1 MVDARQEYESAKT
14 MERQRK
20 AEERDE
26 RLKSF
31 KNYQA
36 LPASASDFHH
46 HGIDALR
53 AMIEHADPDAIET
66 SGKHWRA
73 SADRLAGED
82 GRGGIRKAFMDAVDH
97 ATAHWEGKAADA
109 FRREAHQVLE
119 KIDRTYGH
127 SRNVEQALIG
137 TRATGEQAGVAHNL
151 REAKKAMSKIKDP
164 GFWDKVG
171 DEKGD
176 DSQFHKDMA
185 NPKMDARMA
194 LELNRDNLSLSKE
207 RQVEAVIVMEELAAN
222 YRARAHFNPG
232 DGTPPGGGGDWP
244 SPPAQTTPPPPVNMP
259 TPGGTRP
266 RPTTVTP
273 SAPRVPG
280 GSAVPPGLRGPNVKP
295 SATPPVHTGL
305 AGMQKGMPGLG
316 GPSLLGRPG
325 GGNGISGGSTSNE
338 QPPLGLP
345 GLPGGMPP
353 GIGAPGPRGAG
364 RTGVPAG
371 GIKGGPGAKGGG
383 RSGVPGMPG
392 GGTGGGAG
400 AGRGGAV
407 KGGAQARTPGGVVG
421 KPGGSTG
428 GSKQG
433 GSGLHRSRG
442 GSQAGRP
449 DQRGKGAGA
458 PGMPGARGKGEGK
471 ERTTGK
477 RPDYLVEDEETWT
490 PQRNVAPR
498 VIE

>member
-31 KNYQA
+31 KNHRVIR
-36 LPASASDFHH
+36 ASASDFHH

-53 AMIEHADPDAIET
+53 AMIENADPDAIET

-82 GRGGIRKAFMDAVDH
+82 GRGGIRKAFMEAVDH

-109 FRREAHQVLE
+109 FRREARQVLE

-127 SRNVEQALIG
+127 SRNVEQTLIG
-137 TRATGEQAGVAHNL
+137 TRASGEQAGVAHNL

-185 NPKMDARMA
+185 NPKMDAKMA

-222 YRARAHFNPG
+222 YRAQSGVYPDDRPL
-232 DGTPPGGGGDWP
+232 PGGGGDWP
-244 SPPAQTTPPPPVNMP
+244 SPPAQTPPPPPVNMP

-266 RPTTVTP
+266 RPTAVTP

-280 GSAVPPGLRGPNVKP
+280 GSAVPPGLRSPQVKP
-295 SATPPVHTGL
+295 ASPPPVRTGL
-305 AGMQKGMPGLG
+305 DGLQKGMPGTG
-316 GPSLLGRPG
+316 GPGLLDRPG
-325 GGNGISGGSTSNE
+325 GGPGIGGGKTSKE
-338 QPPLGLP
+338 QQLPGIP

-353 GIGAPGPRGAG
+353 GKGTGGVRGAG
-364 RTGVPAG
+364 RTGMPAG
-371 GIKGGPGAKGGG
+371 GTVGGSGAKGGG

-392 GGTGGGAG
+392 GGAGGAG
-400 AGRGGAV
+400 AAGRGGAAR
-407 KGGAQARTPGGVVG
+407 GGAQARTPGGVAG
-421 KPGGSTG
+421 KPGGPTG
-428 GSKQG
+428 GTKQG

-442 GSQAGRP
+442 GTQAGRP
-449 DQRGKGAGA
+449 DQRGKGMGMAGA
-458 PGMPGARGKGEGK
+458 PGARGKGEDK
-471 ERTTGK
+471 ERTTSK